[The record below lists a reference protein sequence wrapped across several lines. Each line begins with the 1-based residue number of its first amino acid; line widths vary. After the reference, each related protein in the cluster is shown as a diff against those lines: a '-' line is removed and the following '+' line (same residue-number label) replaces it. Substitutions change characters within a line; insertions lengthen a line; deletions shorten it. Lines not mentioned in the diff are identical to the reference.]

1 MITVISTPACSVA
14 CTPVVS
20 PALQSYWLA
29 TESPNNFRLLRSD
42 YEVIPGS
49 TIADSPTDIGVFL
62 TAPFTGQSG
71 DSISAHDITTDAM
84 LVGVVTGH
92 SHAPETLVFQIPG
105 IPYVAGMNID
115 YVNNNTQ
122 YSGFYFESRLVIN
135 GIIQPLTIIASPDT
149 FGYADIDVSGVLRIS
164 TSLGKDG
171 DYSTLVMKE
180 ETKSGNFAFE
190 YRTRWFGKSDVEA
203 VNPYIPLASPNMV
216 WYYAE
221 CVRSEEQGSNL
232 HEYVAD
238 VCNDAPFLNSFDKP
252 VYFHGLPWDISFIL
266 PELYTVSPGVDITI
280 TIQFYNSYN
289 TVVGAALVYT
299 INVDSNNLDGHV
311 VSLSIDATLVP
322 VGATYFTAQ
331 ITAP

>member
-1 MITVISTPACSVA
+1 MITVVSTPACSVA

-20 PALQSYWLA
+20 PAIQSYWLA
-29 TESPNNFRLLRSD
+29 TESPNIFRLLRRD
-42 YEVIPGS
+42 YVSGTTVNVGGGVIS
-49 TIADSPTDIGVFL
+49 VVLA
-62 TAPFTGQSG
+62 TAFTGAVA
-71 DSISAHDITTDAM
+71 DAISVHDLTTDAM
-84 LVGVVTGH
+84 LQGVVTNWNGGTMVL
-92 SHAPETLVFQIPG
+92 SFSGVTYA
-105 IPYVAGMNID
+105 AGMNID
-115 YVNNNTQ
+115 YVNDNTEF
-122 YSGFYFESRLVIN
+122 SGFYFEGRLVIN
-135 GIIQPLTIIASPDT
+135 AVIQPLTIIASPDT

-180 ETKSGNFAFE
+180 ETKSGNFLFE

-203 VNPYIPLASPNMV
+203 VNPYIPLGSPNTV

-280 TIQFYNSYN
+280 TIQFYNSFN

-299 INVDSNNLDGHV
+299 IDVDSNDLDGHV

-322 VGATYFTAQ
+322 TGATYFTAQ

>member
-20 PALQSYWLA
+20 PAIQSYWLA
-29 TESPNNFRLLRSD
+29 TESPNNFRLLRRD
-42 YEVIPGS
+42 YLVTPGTTLDDGGGIS
-49 TIADSPTDIGVFL
+49 YVHL
-62 TAPFTGQSG
+62 TTPFTGQLG
-71 DSISAHDITTDAM
+71 DYISVHDTATDAI
-84 LVGVVTGH
+84 LTGVVTLWQAGP
-92 SHAPETLVFQIPG
+92 SLLYFGIQWVPG
-105 IPYVAGMNID
+105 IDID
-115 YVNNNTQ
+115 YINDNTEF
-122 YSGFYFESRLVIN
+122 SGFYFEARLVIN
-135 GIIQPLTIIASPDT
+135 GIVQPLTIIASPDT
-149 FGYADIDVSGVLRIS
+149 YGYADIDVSGVLRIS

-180 ETKSGNFAFE
+180 ETKSGNFTFE

-203 VNPYIPLASPNMV
+203 VNPYIPLASPNVV

-266 PELYTVSPGVDITI
+266 PELFTVSPGVDITI

>member
-20 PALQSYWLA
+20 PAIQSYWLA
-29 TESPNNFRLLRSD
+29 TESPNNFRLLRRD
-42 YEVIPGS
+42 YLVVPASAYDDGGGIMGM
-49 TIADSPTDIGVFL
+49 TLVT
-62 TAPFTGQSG
+62 PFTGNLG
-71 DSISAHDITTDAM
+71 DNVSVHDITTDAI
-84 LVGVVTGH
+84 LTGIVTSWGGGVLGV
-92 SHAPETLVFQIPG
+92 AIQF
-105 IPYVAGMNID
+105 VAGMDID
-115 YVNNNTQ
+115 YVNDNTQ
-122 YSGFYFESRLVIN
+122 YSGFYFEARLVIN
-135 GIIQPLTIIASPDT
+135 GIVQPLTIIASPDT
-149 FGYADIDVSGVLRIS
+149 YGYADIDVSGVLRIS

-180 ETKSGNFAFE
+180 ETKSGNFTFE

-203 VNPYIPLASPNMV
+203 VNPYIPLASPNVV

-299 INVDSNNLDGHV
+299 IDVDSNDLDGHV
-311 VSLSIDATLVP
+311 VSLSINPTLVP
-322 VGATYFTAQ
+322 AGATYFTAQ